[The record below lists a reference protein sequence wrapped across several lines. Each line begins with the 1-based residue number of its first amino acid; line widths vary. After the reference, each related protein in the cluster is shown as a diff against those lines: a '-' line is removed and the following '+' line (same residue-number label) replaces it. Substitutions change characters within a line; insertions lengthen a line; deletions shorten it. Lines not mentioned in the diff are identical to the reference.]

1 MSYSFQVY
9 LDGDR
14 EFFVYDENNRKT
26 KKDLAFSQS
35 LLDLLYLDIWAYGDL
50 FEKMGKD
57 LRELYSVKDEKL
69 ADCIKHTLDDIA
81 KLHIYFEF
89 LRLDWHEKLDQ
100 AAAQNFDKA
109 PMLLPYKKLTHI
121 PSDIHTMQEQINK
134 LFLNVLDVN
143 AEQNKSVQAR
153 MTDYYKQNRPLL
165 EVFSF
170 EPLPVGFELVNGIG
184 FFEVLHPKSI
194 YDIIDFFLRECI
206 KREQLLKVCKNCGKY
221 FAVSGYANTEYCERE
236 YKGTGKSCK
245 EIGATQVYKKKIQTN
260 PVIGEYTRQYKK
272 RFAWIRYRRI
282 TQEAFYAWSKEAQVM
297 RDKALAGE
305 ITLEKFKQ
313 WLSK

>member
-1 MSYSFQVY
+1 MAYTFQVY

-14 EFFVYDENNRKT
+14 ECFVYDENNRKR
-26 KKDLAFSQS
+26 KKDFAFSQS

-57 LRELYSVKDEKL
+57 LRELYSGKDEGL
-69 ADCIKHTLDDIA
+69 AASIKDSLDDLA
-81 KLHIYFEF
+81 ELHIYFEF
-89 LRLDWHEKLDQ
+89 LRLDWHEKMNQ
-100 AAAQNFDKA
+100 AASQNFDKA
-109 PMLLPYKKLTHI
+109 PTLLPYKKLTHI
-121 PSDIHTMQEQINK
+121 PSDIHTIQEQINK

-153 MTDYYKQNRPLL
+153 MTEYYKQNRPSL

-170 EPLPVGFELVNGIG
+170 EPLPVGFELVESIG
-184 FFEVLHPKSI
+184 FTDVLRPKSV

-206 KREQLLKVCKNCGKY
+206 KREQLFKACKNCGKY
-221 FAVSGYANTEYCERE
+221 FAISSYVNTEYCERQ
-236 YKGTGKSCK
+236 YGSTGKSCK

-260 PVIGEYTRQYKK
+260 PVIGEYNRQYKK

-282 TQEAFYAWSKEAQVM
+282 TQEAFYVWSKEAQAM
-297 RDKALAGE
+297 RDKALAGK
-305 ITLEKFKQ
+305 ISLEEFKA
-313 WLSK
+313 WLNG